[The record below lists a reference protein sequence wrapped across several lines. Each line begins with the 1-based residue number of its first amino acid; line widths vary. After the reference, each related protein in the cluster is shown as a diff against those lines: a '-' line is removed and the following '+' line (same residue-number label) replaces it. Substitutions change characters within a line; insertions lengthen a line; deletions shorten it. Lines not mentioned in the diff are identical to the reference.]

1 MRGAELR
8 VLCFNDFFSANLG
21 DRLLGRCLHHA
32 LRQELDCHIDG
43 WDIDGKGAPTTES
56 AAPIRWSA
64 KNLARSLMPRPLKTR
79 LNVRRA
85 RSRLLS
91 QWKASVNGSRI
102 SAIVVGGGHL
112 LTATTEYFPARL
124 NAVAELARELGVG
137 VHVHS
142 VGVSHPDTWETAAGE
157 ELRRFIGDES
167 VASISVRD
175 GQSADYLAAAGVQ
188 KENVRFA
195 LDPGFLA
202 AKTFRVEK
210 RPPGQRL
217 RIGLGIMSPAV
228 VQTIRTARSG
238 IEDDFWIAV
247 AKHLVAAGVDVSLFT
262 TGEAGDIR
270 TAHRIATR
278 LEEHGVAHDRG
289 AIVPKDDC
297 ALVGSIASFDA
308 IVAQR
313 LHASIISYALG
324 VPSVGLGWEP
334 KVRSFYHLIERLEY
348 FVDDRDARPQDVS
361 ARALQTAR
369 CELDEALRNRHIE
382 TCQDGVRSLA
392 SLIAKGH

>member
-1 MRGAELR
+1 
-8 VLCFNDFFSANLG
+8 
-21 DRLLGRCLHHA
+21 
-32 LRQELDCHIDG
+32 
-43 WDIDGKGAPTTES
+43 
-56 AAPIRWSA
+56 
-64 KNLARSLMPRPLKTR
+64 MPRPLKTR

-91 QWKASVNGSRI
+91 QWKSSVNGAPV

-124 NAVAELARELGVG
+124 NAVADLAHELGVG

-142 VGVSHPDTWETAAGE
+142 VGVSPPDTWETAAGA

-167 VASISVRD
+167 VSSISVRD
-175 GQSADYLAAAGVQ
+175 DQSADYLAAAGLQ
-188 KENVRFA
+188 KGDVRLA
-195 LDPGFLA
+195 LDPGLLA
-202 AKTFRVEK
+202 AKTFEIGK
-210 RPPGQRL
+210 RLPGQRL

-228 VQTIRTARSG
+228 VRSIRTARSG

-247 AKHLVAAGVDVSLFT
+247 AKQLAATDVDVSLFT

-270 TAHRIATR
+270 VAHRIAAQ
-278 LEEHGVAHDRG
+278 LNELGVAYDHQD
-289 AIVPKDDC
+289 IVPNDD
-297 ALVGSIASFDA
+297 ADLVSSIAGYDA

-334 KVRSFYHLIERLEY
+334 KVRSFYQLIERLDY
-348 FVDDRDARPQDVS
+348 FVDDRDARPDDVS

-369 CELDEALRNRHIE
+369 CGLDELLRDRHIE
-382 TCQDGVRSLA
+382 ACRDGIRSLA
-392 SLIAKGH
+392 SLIAKGD